1 MAEKLLH
8 ALPLF
13 AAWEAR
19 IAEGNTA
26 FNQRCDRLAM
36 ARYQQALEGAQA
48 IIAEKPWLNAEYTAR
63 FEALD
68 IFESALAA
76 LIVTF
81 NNITHLRL
89 RQKPLR
95 GVELHVHQAESLSSN
110 CWTIRRCANRCSRSP
125 NGTCCVSGLKPCTC
139 CANTGCR
146 KPASARRR
154 PTLPLPCIKSDTPI

>member
-13 AAWEAR
+13 TAWEAL
-19 IAEGNTA
+19 IAEGNMA
-26 FNQRCDRLAM
+26 FNQRHDRQAM
-36 ARYQQALEGAQA
+36 ALYQQALEGAQA
-48 IIAEKPWLNAEYTAR
+48 IIAEKPWLNADYTAR
-63 FEALD
+63 FEALN

-95 GVELHVHQAESLSSN
+95 GVELHVHQARVAIEQLLDDTSLCEQMQQIAERHLLRFRIETLHLLREHRLPETSV
-110 CWTIRRCANRCSRSP
+110 CAP
-125 NGTCCVSGLKPCTC
+125 A
-139 CANTGCR
+139 AN
-146 KPASARRR
+146 ASA
-154 PTLPLPCIKSDTPI
+154 TLH

>member
-8 ALPLF
+8 TLPLF
-13 AAWEAR
+13 TNWEAL

-26 FNQRCDRLAM
+26 FNQQHDRQAM
-36 ARYQQALEGAQA
+36 ASYQQALEVAQA
-48 IIAEKPWLNAEYTAR
+48 IIAEKPWLNAEYTAK
-63 FEALD
+63 FEAPN

-95 GVELHVHQAESLSSN
+95 GVELHVHQARVAVEGLLGDTSLCEQMQQIAERHLLRFRIETLHLLREHRLPENS
-110 CWTIRRCANRCSRSP
+110 
-125 NGTCCVSGLKPCTC
+125 VCTS
-139 CANTGCR
+139 A
-146 KPASARRR
+146 ASHSA
-154 PTLPLPCIKSDTPI
+154 TVH

>member
-13 AAWEAR
+13 TTWEAL
-19 IAEGNTA
+19 IAEGNAA
-26 FNQRCDRLAM
+26 FNQQHDRQAM
-36 ARYQQALEGAQA
+36 ASYQQALEVAQA

-63 FEALD
+63 FEAPN

-89 RQKPLR
+89 RQSPF
-95 GVELHVHQAESLSSN
+95 AASN
-110 CWTIRRCANRCSRSP
+110 CTCIRPESPSKGCWAIPRCANRCSRSP
-125 NGTCCVSGLKPCTC
+125 NGTCCASGLKPCTY

-146 KPASARRR
+146 KPASVR
-154 PTLPLPCIKSDTPI
+154 LPPAIPPPCIKNVTLT

>member
-13 AAWEAR
+13 AAWEAL

-26 FNQRCDRLAM
+26 FNQRRDRLAM
-36 ARYQQALEGAQA
+36 AHYQQALEAAQA
-48 IIAEKPWLNAEYTAR
+48 LVAEWPWQNAEYTER
-63 FEALD
+63 FDALHL
-68 IFESALAA
+68 FESTLAA

-95 GVELHVHQAESLSSN
+95 GVEPHVHQARLAIEQLMDDTSLCEQMQQIAERHLLRFRIETLQALREHRLPETSV
-110 CWTIRRCANRCSRSP
+110 CAP
-125 NGTCCVSGLKPCTC
+125 A
-139 CANTGCR
+139 ANH
-146 KPASARRR
+146 SA
-154 PTLPLPCIKSDTPI
+154 TVH